1 MNSPMQGRLLNE
13 AERAAAILP
22 GRQCGTCTLCCKVM
36 RIDELE
42 SPAGQWC
49 QHCDPGKGCGIHE
62 TRPPVCREF
71 FCMWTYR
78 KDIGP
83 HWKPEK
89 SKMVLCLEGDGQ
101 RIAAH
106 VDPSF
111 PGAWRRSPYYQELKH
126 WSGIAAQAQQQVSV
140 WIGRR
145 AIVIVPDQDI
155 DLGFIAEDEV
165 VVSTTTMTPQGPK
178 LGAEKIK
185 RSELPELEKRWAA
198 ARRRQGIMG
207 L

>member
-1 MNSPMQGRLLNE
+1 MKGRLLTE

-22 GRQCGTCTLCCKVM
+22 GRGCGTCTLCCKVM

-49 QHCDPGKGCGIHE
+49 QHCDPGKGCRIHE

-89 SKMVLCLEGDGQ
+89 SKMVLALEGDGQ

-111 PGAWRRSPYYQELKH
+111 PGAWRRSPYYQELKK
-126 WSGIAAQAQQQVSV
+126 WSEIAARSQVQVSV
-140 WIGRR
+140 WIGRH

-155 DLGFIAEDEV
+155 DLGFVSEDEV
-165 VVSTTTMTPQGPK
+165 VVSTTAMTPQGPK
-178 LGAEKIK
+178 LGAQKIK
-185 RSELPELEKRWAA
+185 RSELPELEKRWEA
-198 ARRRQGIMG
+198 ARRRQGIVG

>member
-1 MNSPMQGRLLNE
+1 MNSPMKSRPLTE
-13 AERAAAILP
+13 AERETAILP
-22 GRQCGTCTLCCKVM
+22 GRECGTCTLCCKVM

-42 SPAGQWC
+42 SPAGKWC
-49 QHCDPGKGCGIHE
+49 RHCIPGKGCGIHE

-89 SKMVLCLEGDGQ
+89 SKMVLCLELDGQ

-111 PGAWRRSPYYQELKH
+111 PGAWQRSPYYQELKG
-126 WSGIAAQAQQQVSV
+126 WSAIAARAEVQVSV

-165 VVSTTTMTPQGPK
+165 IVSTMTMTPEGPK
-178 LGAEKIK
+178 LGAQKVK
-185 RSELPELEKRWAA
+185 RSELPELEKQWAA
-198 ARRRQGIMG
+198 ARPRRGIVRI
-207 L
+207 